1 MDSKIVFALVVVVLL
16 VVFIFML
23 NGNTL
28 MKGLFSDVYGVV
40 GQVNA
45 ELFTTA
51 KQMGHHK
58 KHDEF
63 VPAYEEDKLDNT
75 YEERN
80 EGPASADNFE
90 KYAPLSNYDG
100 VDLNKDRDAIAE
112 VMHSQTAAKN
122 QVAKISD
129 KPVVTLLGAGA
140 PPAHEMRASLPDP
153 YQTLPVDGKPGS
165 PKSMFILANNAMSL
179 DCCPSQYSGD
189 LGCVCLTPE
198 QKDMMGH
205 RGGNRNAP
213 SEY

>member
-1 MDSKIVFALVVVVLL
+1 
-16 VVFIFML
+16 
-23 NGNTL
+23 
-28 MKGLFSDVYGVV
+28 
-40 GQVNA
+40 
-45 ELFTTA
+45 
-51 KQMGHHK
+51 
-58 KHDEF
+58 
-63 VPAYEEDKLDNT
+63 
-75 YEERN
+75 
-80 EGPASADNFE
+80 
-90 KYAPLSNYDG
+90 
-100 VDLNKDRDAIAE
+100 
-112 VMHSQTAAKN
+112 MHSQTAAKN

-179 DCCPSQYSGD
+179 DCF
-189 LGCVCLTPE
+189 GCVCLTPE